1 MAGRDYFVYTAEF
14 LPLGASATT
23 PVNVPVQADSDFE
36 LLQLTG
42 DVRVLVTDE
51 AVVAAPNLLVT
62 LADQGTGRLL
72 MDAGVIFP
80 NLIGTAQRPA
90 ILPMPKLIRANS
102 VIRVTCQNLVAA
114 ARFVRI
120 ALLGYKIFPNG

>member
-1 MAGRDYFVYTAEF
+1 MASRDFFTYSAEF

-23 PVNVPVQADSDFE
+23 PVNVPIQADSDFE
-36 LLQLTG
+36 LTQLTG

-51 AVVAAPNLLVT
+51 AVVADPNLLVT
-62 LADQGTGRLL
+62 LIDQGSGRML
-72 MDAGVIFP
+72 MDRGQIFP

-102 VIRVTCQNLVAA
+102 VIQVVAQNLVAA
-114 ARFVRI
+114 TRFVR
-120 ALLGYKIFPNG
+120 LTFLGYKLFP

>member
-1 MAGRDYFVYTAEF
+1 MATRDFFTYIAEF

-23 PVNVPVQADSDFE
+23 PVNVPIQADSDFE

-42 DVRVLVTDE
+42 DVRTLVTDE
-51 AVVAAPNLLVT
+51 VVIAAPNLLVT
-62 LADQGTGRLL
+62 LVDQGTGRQL
-72 MDAGVIFP
+72 MDAGVIFT

-90 ILPMPKLIRANS
+90 ILPMPKAIRANS

-120 ALLGYKIFPNG
+120 ALIGYKVFGG